1 MKQPTI
7 LVVGSA
13 NMDLVVQAPRI
24 PVPGETILGGSFAR
38 VRGGKGANQAVA
50 CSRLGART
58 MMLGR
63 VGADG
68 FGDELL
74 AGLEGDGVDCSLL
87 RRDDEAASGI
97 AIIVIDE
104 SGENAIVVAPGA
116 NGRVSTDDASAVR
129 SLTGVDA
136 VLCQLE
142 VPVAAVEAAMGAARE
157 AGAMTILDAAPPTRL
172 PASLLAKVDV
182 LSPNQT
188 EACAILGEPIDAC
201 LAPEDAAG
209 RLLDAGARQVVLK
222 LGAKGALAAWE
233 GGMELVPS
241 FLIQP
246 VDTTGAGDAFTAAL
260 AVSLASGK
268 DLVAATTAACAAGA
282 LAATVFG
289 AAPSMPTAEA
299 VVAFLAQ
306 HGRTA

>member
-13 NMDLVVQAPRI
+13 NMDLVVKAPRI

-50 CSRLGART
+50 CSRLGAQT
-58 MMLGR
+58 FMLGR
-63 VGADG
+63 VGTDS

-74 AGLEGDGVDCSLL
+74 EGLQSDGVCCRLMI
-87 RRDDEAASGI
+87 RDEEAASGI
-97 AIIVIDE
+97 AIIVIDGG
-104 SGENAIVVAPGA
+104 GENAIVVAPGA
-116 NGRVSTDDASAVR
+116 NGRVSPADIDPVR
-129 SLTGVDA
+129 GLSGIDA

-142 VPVAAVEAAMGAARE
+142 VPVDAVEAALDAARE
-157 AGAMTILDAAPPTRL
+157 AGVMTVLDAAPPTAL

-182 LSPNQT
+182 LTPNQT
-188 EACAILGEPIDAC
+188 EACAILGLPVDAC
-201 LAPEDAAG
+201 LAPEEAAA
-209 RLLDAGARQVVLK
+209 RLLETGARQVVLK
-222 LGAKGALAAWE
+222 LGADGALAAWD
-233 GGMELVPS
+233 GGMERVPS
-241 FLIQP
+241 FPIEP

-260 AVSLASGK
+260 AVNLASGK

-299 VVAFLAQ
+299 VAAFMKA
-306 HGRTA
+306 HGRG